1 MRLSN
6 CRQTLFTQQ
15 NRCLYNRNDPSGHLT
30 WGTAITEE
38 DKNIRGLNNVLR
50 KTLYYGYERLLTGE
64 VGKHG
69 MPRHVAVIMDGNR
82 RYADR
87 VRIVRYYG
95 HIYGART
102 TEHFL
107 EWCWEL
113 GIKQTTIYAF
123 STENFSRP
131 KNEREKIFEIIAKK
145 LGELAEDPRTHE
157 RRMKVSA
164 IGETHLLPAH
174 LQDAIRRVEDVTCN
188 YDGLRLNIAV
198 AYGGQREI
206 LDAVQDMARKVR
218 AGKLRADDIDESV
231 VSRHLYTNGVADSD
245 VDLIIRTGGD
255 IRTSNFLPWQANGS
269 ECAAYFCAPFW
280 PEFRKIDFLRAI
292 RVYQTREHEQKQ
304 SALIRTANML
314 AACGSA
320 EVGDVVSHLKG
331 ANRHRHQGQSR

>member
-1 MRLSN
+1 MLIQSQRSG
-6 CRQTLFTQQ
+6 
-15 NRCLYNRNDPSGHLT
+15 SGHLT
-30 WGTAITEE
+30 RGTAITEE

-113 GIKQTTIYAF
+113 GIRQTTIYAF

-131 KNEREKIFEIIAKK
+131 EPEREKIFEIIAKK

-331 ANRHRHQGQSR
+331 ANRHRH

>member
-1 MRLSN
+1 
-6 CRQTLFTQQ
+6 
-15 NRCLYNRNDPSGHLT
+15 
-30 WGTAITEE
+30 
-38 DKNIRGLNNVLR
+38 VLHE
-50 KTLYYGYERLLTGE
+50 TLYRGYERLLTDE
-64 VGKHG
+64 VKKHG
-69 MPRHVAVIMDGNR
+69 VPRHIAVIMDGNR

-87 VRIVRYYG
+87 VRIMRYYG
-95 HIYGART
+95 HVYGAKT
-102 TEHFL
+102 TEQFL

-113 GIKQTTIYAF
+113 GIRQTTIYAF

-131 KNEREKIFEIIAKK
+131 RPERDKIFEIITKK
-145 LGELAEDPRTHE
+145 LDELADDPRTHE

-164 IGETHLLPAH
+164 IGEVHLLPTY
-174 LQDAIRRVEDVTCN
+174 LQDAIRRVEDATQS
-188 YDGLRLNIAV
+188 YDGIHLNIAI

-218 AGKLRADDIDESV
+218 EGKLRADEIDESV

-292 RVYQTREHEQKQ
+292 RVYQMREHEQKQ

-320 EVGDVVSHLKG
+320 EIDDVIGLFRG
-331 ANRHRHQGQSR
+331 AVRYSPLCMSR

>member
-1 MRLSN
+1 M
-6 CRQTLFTQQ
+6 
-15 NRCLYNRNDPSGHLT
+15 
-30 WGTAITEE
+30 
-38 DKNIRGLNNVLR
+38 LR

-95 HIYGART
+95 HIYGAIT
-102 TEHFL
+102 TEQFL

-113 GIKQTTIYAF
+113 GIEQTTIYAF

-131 KNEREKIFEIIAKK
+131 EPERAKIFGIIAKK
-145 LGELAEDPRTHE
+145 LNELADDPRTHE

-174 LQDAIRRVEDVTCN
+174 LQDSIRRVEDVTCN

-245 VDLIIRTGGD
+245 VDLATCYKCPDFSMVKYIRRSFIHTAGL
-255 IRTSNFLPWQANGS
+255 RTPS
-269 ECAAYFCAPFW
+269 AYRS
-280 PEFRKIDFLRAI
+280 RKPKIFDAVR
-292 RVYQTREHEQKQ
+292 
-304 SALIRTANML
+304 
-314 AACGSA
+314 
-320 EVGDVVSHLKG
+320 
-331 ANRHRHQGQSR
+331 

>member
-1 MRLSN
+1 
-6 CRQTLFTQQ
+6 
-15 NRCLYNRNDPSGHLT
+15 LYNRDDPREGQRT
-30 WGTAITEE
+30 RETAATEE
-38 DKNIRGLNNVLR
+38 GKNIKWVNNVFR

-69 MPRHVAVIMDGNR
+69 VPRHVAVIMDGNR

-95 HIYGART
+95 HVYGAKT
-102 TEHFL
+102 TEQFL

-123 STENFSRP
+123 STENFSRSET
-131 KNEREKIFEIIAKK
+131 ERDKIFEIIAKK
-145 LGELAEDPRTHE
+145 LDELADDPRTHE

-164 IGETHLLPAH
+164 IGEVHLLPTH

-188 YDGLRLNIAV
+188 YDGLRLSIAV

-218 AGKLRADDIDESV
+218 AGKLRADDIDETI
-231 VSRHLYTNGVADSD
+231 VSRHLYTNNVADSD

-304 SALIRTANML
+304 SALIRTVNML
-314 AACGSA
+314 AAWGSA
-320 EVGDVVSHLKG
+320 EVGDIVSHLRG
-331 ANRHRHQGQSR
+331 AIRHRHQSQSR

>member
-1 MRLSN
+1 
-6 CRQTLFTQQ
+6 
-15 NRCLYNRNDPSGHLT
+15 
-30 WGTAITEE
+30 
-38 DKNIRGLNNVLR
+38 
-50 KTLYYGYERLLTGE
+50 
-64 VGKHG
+64 
-69 MPRHVAVIMDGNR
+69 MDGNR

-102 TEHFL
+102 TEQFL

-113 GIKQTTIYAF
+113 GIQQTTIYAF

-131 KNEREKIFEIIAKK
+131 EPERAKIFEIIAKK
-145 LGELAEDPRTHE
+145 LCELADDPRTHE

-164 IGETHLLPAH
+164 IGEVHLLPTH
-174 LQDAIRRVEDVTCN
+174 LQDAIRRVEKVTCN
-188 YDGLRLNIAV
+188 YDGLHLNIAV

-206 LDAVQDMARKVR
+206 LDAVQDMARKVQ
-218 AGKLRADDIDESV
+218 AGELRADDINESV
-231 VSRHLYTNGVADSD
+231 VSCHMYTNGVADSD

-320 EVGDVVSHLKG
+320 KMGDVAGHLRG
-331 ANRHRHQGQSR
+331 AILHRHPG

>member
-1 MRLSN
+1 MTSN
-6 CRQTLFTQQ
+6 PG
-15 NRCLYNRNDPSGHLT
+15 NRRHRKENNNT
-30 WGTAITEE
+30 
-38 DKNIRGLNNVLR
+38 KGLNNVLH
-50 KTLYYGYERLLTGE
+50 KTLYHGYERLLTGE
-64 VGKHG
+64 VKKHG
-69 MPRHVAVIMDGNR
+69 VPRHVAVIMDGNR

-102 TEHFL
+102 TEQFL

-131 KNEREKIFEIIAKK
+131 KSERAKIFEIIAKK
-145 LGELAEDPRTHE
+145 LDELADDPRTHE

-164 IGETHLLPAH
+164 IGEMHLLPAH

-188 YDGLRLNIAV
+188 YDGIHLNIAV

-292 RVYQTREHEQKQ
+292 RVYQMREHEQKQ

-314 AACGSA
+314 AACGYA
-320 EVGDVVSHLKG
+320 EMGDVISHLRG
-331 ANRHRHQGQSR
+331 VTRHRHPGQSR